1 MNRLPLSITLSEP
14 GSESAG
20 KLYKFLQENRQ
31 HPALIPMLNMDLT
44 FISPHAKTM
53 NDFVIDKVEHLHN
66 NTYSLYYKIHY
77 FIFNLCQDMN
87 IEDIYATSL
96 SFTVDDG
103 YLTFE
108 VIESDRDT
116 VDEF

>member
-1 MNRLPLSITLSEP
+1 MNKLTIAITISQHGQET
-14 GSESAG
+14 ADQ
-20 KLYKFLQENRQ
+20 LYDFLQENRQ

-53 NDFVIDKVEHLHN
+53 NDFVIDKVVHLHD

-103 YLTFE
+103 SLTFE

>member
-1 MNRLPLSITLSEP
+1 MNRLPLSITLSGQNTET
-14 GSESAG
+14 AIQ
-20 KLYKFLQENRQ
+20 LYDFLQENRQ
-31 HPALIPMLNMDLT
+31 NPALIPILNMDLT
-44 FISPHAKTM
+44 FISPHAKSM

>member
-1 MNRLPLSITLSEP
+1 MNRLAIAITISQHGQET
-14 GSESAG
+14 ADQ
-20 KLYKFLQENRQ
+20 LYDFLQENRQ
-31 HPALIPMLNMDLT
+31 NPALIPVLNMDLT
-44 FISPHAKTM
+44 FISPHAKSM
-53 NDFVIDKVEHLHN
+53 NNFVIDKVEHLHN
-66 NTYSLYYKIHY
+66 NTYSLSYKINY

-103 YLTFE
+103 YLTFN